1 MAGYYDKNKDYS
13 LEIVKAQQRGDS
25 KESIDKLRQERQ
37 NKIDSTYGGKDPYQG
52 KNDVMGTGGS
62 SNRGN
67 SSSGG
72 GGSNRNHTAT
82 QLPGN
87 PNQRPQATQTPY
99 NPQQAPTLNQYGYR
113 DGFDYSA
120 AMSDPTISD
129 AQRAQYQQERQNKIS
144 QQYGGVEPNM
154 TGSNQKFSQT
164 AAGSGNP
171 YVKGPGYGT
180 GGYTTPGAYGAPV
193 LEPTD
198 MSGYWKKMTGG
209 ADMSRR
215 MDLANGYA
223 ISNGYTV
230 FYDENGYA
238 KKAVKGV
245 ADYTPHQ
252 DINAGNGTYG
262 KNGAWTDNEMLSAA
276 DRQKIQDIRAQMRAG
291 KLTGDQANALAN
303 EIRAGYGYSIDK
315 NGYVTD
321 NGALSRVND
330 LRQRLGLDTN
340 QESAEQAYYRY
351 LMGTDTSPTAQA
363 SGNVQSFGDYLAAN
377 GGAQAGSQQRVT
389 DIAAGSTPTRN
400 YSTSQI
406 GTSYDIGDG
415 SNYLK
420 ELYAQKVAAELAAL
434 KSAYEKNTS
443 TLDASRAQIA
453 PVYDIARNSAADQ
466 NARSR
471 GAFQEM
477 AVANGLNTGTT
488 GQAALAQDIV
498 YQQNLSAIDREQA
511 QKLADLDLQRS
522 QLDTQYQNAIAE
534 AQATGNA
541 DLANALYEEYVRV
554 QNQAAKQ
561 TAASTTTTTTKPTL
575 TASQAQ
581 TAIKN
586 GIVTDDVIAAFD
598 YYYGQG
604 AYDSLYGT
612 GRLTAGTTGTA
623 KTGSKSS
630 GKRSYSNGKLTNEQ
644 VKQLQKYY
652 GVTADGKWGTNS
664 KKAAGGLTADQ
675 AWAKYQGTNKT
686 ATKTNSAGV
695 TATGSNY
702 ATIAK
707 NSAAGAYGPRYG
719 AEMNKLQAMFS
730 RGANNAELAS
740 EVKRAMQAGEIN
752 EAGAETFGA
761 LFGW

>member
-13 LEIVKAQQRGDS
+13 KELQRTDLS
-25 KESIDKLRQERQ
+25 ASERDRLTQERQ
-37 NKIDSTYGGKDPYQG
+37 NKINDRYGGKEPNMIGSGKTYSQTYGGSS
-52 KNDVMGTGGS
+52 GGS
-62 SNRGN
+62 SG
-67 SSSGG
+67 SSKGSYNGVEYTRENNGG
-72 GGSNRNHTAT
+72 GLYGMPTSNSEVKNYK
-82 QLPGN
+82 Q
-87 PNQRPQATQTPY
+87 
-99 NPQQAPTLNQYGYR
+99 
-113 DGFDYSA
+113 
-120 AMSDPTISD
+120 
-129 AQRAQYQQERQNKIS
+129 
-144 QQYGGVEPNM
+144 GGV
-154 TGSNQKFSQT
+154 TYQ
-164 AAGSGNP
+164 
-171 YVKGPGYGT
+171 V
-180 GGYTTPGAYGAPV
+180 
-193 LEPTD
+193 
-198 MSGYWKKMTGG
+198 G

-215 MDLANGYA
+215 QDLAGRTA

-230 FYDENGYA
+230 FYDDDGYA
-238 KKAVKGV
+238 YKATKGV

-252 DINAGNGTYG
+252 DINAGNGSYG
-262 KNGAWTDNEMLSAA
+262 KSGAWTDNEMLSAL
-276 DRQKIQDIRAQMRAG
+276 DRAKIASIRGQLQRG
-291 KLTGDQANALAN
+291 EITGDQANQAAN
-303 EIRAGYGYSIDK
+303 AIRAGYGYTIDK
-315 NGYVTD
+315 SGYVTD

-488 GQAALAQDIV
+488 GQASLAQDIV

-612 GRLTAGTTGTA
+612 GKLTAGTTGTA
-623 KTGSKSS
+623 KAGSKSS
-630 GKRSYSNGKLTNEQ
+630 GKSSYSNGKLTNEQ

-675 AWAKYQGTNKT
+675 AWAKYQGGGRT

-707 NSAAGAYGPRYG
+707 NSSAGVYGPRYG